1 MKHFTGRVTG
11 YITGRVMGYIT
22 GRVTGYIA
30 GCSVGFLCLLATL
43 TFAQTEPN
51 LTITPE
57 QPLIGDVLTVTLRV
71 PHSYRTRLVMPE
83 LPEPWG
89 AFEVVRAPVLA
100 AEPLNAQQQISQVTW
115 QLQAFSLEP
124 LTTPPLTVQLADPAG
139 NLVPVVVDSLTV
151 DTRSLLEQTLQD
163 GNQPNMRDIKA
174 PLTFTATLTV
184 WQRLQQRIILT
195 VLALALFVLLGVIYL
210 RYFAKTLVEPKP
222 KTALEHVQSTLQTL
236 ADKPTW
242 TRADLDAISYE
253 VRHYLVLRHRLPAHA
268 ETSQALH
275 HTLRQARITSEFA
288 KHIINT
294 LLRCDAARFAAREL
308 SQADIALIRHTLYGL
323 ANMPAYAYSPDHP
336 SNQPTHLPTLREQP
350 S

>member
-1 MKHFTGRVTG
+1 MMKYSTGRVTGRVTG
-11 YITGRVMGYIT
+11 YVM
-22 GRVTGYIA
+22 GRVTGCIA
-30 GCSVGFLCLLATL
+30 GCTVWFLCLLGTL

-89 AFEVVRAPVLA
+89 AFEVVSAPVLA

-115 QLQAFSLEP
+115 QVQAFSLEP
-124 LTTPPLTVQLADPAG
+124 LNTPPLTVQLADPAG

-163 GNQPNMRDIKA
+163 GNQANMRDIKA

-184 WQRLQQRIILT
+184 WQRVQQRIILT
-195 VLALALFVLLGVIYL
+195 VLALLLFVLLGVIYL
-210 RYFAKTLVEPKP
+210 RYFAKTLTEPHK
-222 KTALEHVQSTLQTL
+222 KTALEHNQTTLHAL
-236 ADKPTW
+236 AEKPTW
-242 TRADLDAISYE
+242 TRTDLDAISYHM
-253 VRHYLVLRHRLPAHA
+253 RQYLVLRYHLPAHA
-268 ETSQALH
+268 ETSEALRH
-275 HTLRQARITSEFA
+275 SLKHVRVAAEMA
-288 KHIINT
+288 KHIVNS
-294 LLRCDAARFAAREL
+294 LLRCDGARFAAREL
-308 SQADIALIRHTLYGL
+308 SQADIALIRHTLMGL
-323 ANMPAYAYSPDHP
+323 ADMPTYAYSPDHP
-336 SNQPTHLPTLREQP
+336 ANQPIHPAAALREQP